1 MPTVESPVAHEQPIQ
16 PVGKAANGSHII
28 PFAQLRNASPRQLL
42 AQGYD
47 PSTRELYLSDDDYV
61 IAFSMPK
68 AQFHS
73 LPTYER
79 NQMKRSVGLA

>member
-16 PVGKAANGSHII
+16 PVGEAANGSHII

-68 AQFHS
+68 AQFLS